1 MRCKCGFENA
11 ADARFCGNC
20 RSALGDV
27 PVGVVPN
34 AAASPT
40 APPVAGG
47 RGPIAARSISRARMA
62 IVAVVVVV
70 AAVGYWWMNRPP
82 ERYKP
87 DNGGLYPINVD
98 GKYGFMDR
106 SGKAV
111 ITPQFDG
118 VIGFSEGL
126 ASVRVGTKWG
136 YINTKGV
143 VAITP
148 QFDFA
153 MPFRYRRARV
163 QLANRYGYI
172 DKEGKYIGSPTFL
185 WASEFSGEFAA
196 VQTADRA
203 LALVNQSGK
212 TVLLTNVDTL
222 AYAFNSG
229 LLPAASGG
237 KWGFMDT
244 TGKWVIDPQ
253 FEGVAGFADSRAPV
267 KVGGRIGYV
276 DMTGKFV
283 VNPQYDQGNEFNEG
297 YASFANGGKWGFID
311 TGGKEV
317 CAAKFLAVGNFSD
330 GLAPTQTEDG
340 WGFIDKTCKLVVSP
354 QFDGAESF
362 QNGLAHVTAL
372 GKEAYITTTGAFVV
386 NPFPG
391 TTVLAEKA
399 RRAAEAADAEAKA
412 AQAAAQANA
421 EAAQAP
427 TRSTQF
433 PPLQPPPVADTT
445 AFQRLLPG
453 GARII
458 EAVDLT
464 AIAGKARVM
473 MLWMLSPK
481 QLVRQLAVGGC
492 VDWIYGDYWHGPTRL
507 SLVDVGA
514 NVLLNT
520 ITIRSEDEVN
530 PNKAD
535 TFNIPFLVSNK
546 YYYVSALNAK
556 GEGHPTVLH
565 PRSFADSSAVTFP
578 LFDYEACGM
587 AATGAFGY
595 STTAD
600 QVMQFPVEVVAPE
613 KPAALRMWVTQLF
626 AQYPQAPGHWRCT
639 RRPGH
644 GSDATITDDV
654 FFERSGRKFV
664 DHQTITEAAQEA
676 AVANAAK
683 RSRVEHGIAGEWAG
697 RFNNDPRGRLA
708 ISSSGSA
715 IGATL
720 QSSGWREAF
729 NCELL
734 QDGTLVL
741 TGTGATRVGPSPNST
756 YSLDTLRLELDANRI
771 NFHGQ
776 YRDAQGHT
784 GPVVFAKC
792 PGWACLR

>member
-27 PVGVVPN
+27 SGSTVPN
-34 AAASPT
+34 AVVSST
-40 APPVAGG
+40 APPVATGTG
-47 RGPIAARSISRARMA
+47 RAPTRPLPRATIAI
-62 IVAVVVVV
+62 IAVVVVV
-70 AAVGYWWMNRPP
+70 AAAGYWWMNRPP
-82 ERYKP
+82 GRYRP
-87 DNGGLYPINVD
+87 DNGGLYGINVN

-106 SGKAV
+106 SGKTV

-153 MPFRYRRARV
+153 MPFRYGRAKV

-222 AYAFNSG
+222 AYAFNTG

-253 FEGVAGFADSRAPV
+253 FEGVAGFADGRAPV

-276 DMTGKFV
+276 DLAGKFV
-283 VNPQYDQGNEFNEG
+283 INPQYDQGNEFNEG

-317 CAAKFLAVGNFSD
+317 CAPKFLAVGNFSD

-372 GKEAYITTTGAFVV
+372 GKEGYVTTAGSFVV

-399 RRAAEAADAEAKA
+399 RRAAEAADAAAK
-412 AQAAAQANA
+412 ANA
-421 EAAQAP
+421 EAAA
-427 TRSTQF
+427 
-433 PPLQPPPVADTT
+433 AAAKANAEAAET
-445 AFQRLLPG
+445 A
-453 GARII
+453 
-458 EAVDLT
+458 
-464 AIAGKARVM
+464 
-473 MLWMLSPK
+473 
-481 QLVRQLAVGGC
+481 
-492 VDWIYGDYWHGPTRL
+492 
-507 SLVDVGA
+507 
-514 NVLLNT
+514 
-520 ITIRSEDEVN
+520 
-530 PNKAD
+530 
-535 TFNIPFLVSNK
+535 
-546 YYYVSALNAK
+546 AK
-556 GEGHPTVLH
+556 
-565 PRSFADSSAVTFP
+565 
-578 LFDYEACGM
+578 
-587 AATGAFGY
+587 
-595 STTAD
+595 
-600 QVMQFPVEVVAPE
+600 
-613 KPAALRMWVTQLF
+613 
-626 AQYPQAPGHWRCT
+626 
-639 RRPGH
+639 
-644 GSDATITDDV
+644 
-654 FFERSGRKFV
+654 
-664 DHQTITEAAQEA
+664 AAQEA

-683 RSRVEHGIAGEWAG
+683 RSRVEQGIAGEWAG

-708 ISSSGSA
+708 ITRSGGA
-715 IGATL
+715 IGATI
-720 QSSGWREAF
+720 QSSGWREVF

-741 TGTGATRVGPSPNST
+741 TGTGATRVGPSSSST
-756 YSLDTLRLELDANRI
+756 YSLDTLRLELDANRV